1 MKSVQKLIEQQMKDY
16 WEELLWH
23 ALDENFILKTHAK
36 RQRLEALKAEEEV
49 GSVGSPL
56 IAVSKVRVAHDR
68 ILVALALG
76 RKALEIS
83 KAALDEDWAGFSKSL
98 AAFDKIWA
106 AYRGKEHV
114 EDNGI
119 QSR

>member
-1 MKSVQKLIEQQMKDY
+1 MKDY

-23 ALDENFILKTHAK
+23 ARELVQAESLDLAAGYLNENFIIKTHAK
-36 RQRLEALKAEEEV
+36 RQGLEALKAEEEV
-49 GSVGSPL
+49 GSEGSPL

-76 RKALEIS
+76 REALEIS

-106 AYRGKEHV
+106 AYRGKK
-114 EDNGI
+114 
-119 QSR
+119 